1 MNIYELWGIVTGIFI
16 ASYIGGLY
24 VYDKVTHPESKED
37 NQIRQNSRNHGGFRK
52 TRKNKNKR
60 I

>member
-1 MNIYELWGIVTGIFI
+1 MNIFESWGIGTGIFI
-16 ASYIGGLY
+16 ALYIGGLY
-24 VYDKVTHPESKED
+24 GYDKLKNSESNED